1 MPALT
6 NSIGTETFLDLQ
18 GNLKPRS
25 EDLQV
30 LARPG
35 VNDVRIRT
43 AGVRGQPVRVRSIKY
58 VASHTAAASKLDDYI
73 ALKDGAEYAVTQNS
87 VSMGYYKVLDVS
99 QVSERAILNAVG
111 GEAGSEQSEQICE
124 WTLIH
129 VPAP

>member
-6 NSIGTETFLDLQ
+6 NSIGAQTFLDLQ

-25 EDLQV
+25 ESLQV
-30 LARPG
+30 LVRPG

-43 AGVRGQPVRVRSIKY
+43 DGVRGQPVRVRTIKY
-58 VASHTAAASKLDDYI
+58 LASHAAAASKLDDYI
-73 ALKDGAEYAVTQNS
+73 ALKDGAEYAVIQHS
-87 VSMGYYKVLDVS
+87 VSMGYYKILDVS

-111 GEAGSEQSEQICE
+111 GEAGGEQVEQVCD

-129 VPAP
+129 VPDP